1 MFRSVRILVIAL
13 IVAVSLF
20 GSASIAS
27 AKTIGVTV
35 PASAPTRPPLQ
46 LPAQLLD
53 ISWE

>member
-13 IVAVSLF
+13 IVAVSLL

-27 AKTIGVTV
+27 ADTITV
-35 PASAPTRPPLQ
+35 RAQLKAP
-46 LPAQLLD
+46 PAQLLD